1 MENNDTQK
9 TEVTAALE
17 PQTSAVLAQVAAET
31 QAFELVQRQA
41 MMLSKSTLVP
51 KDFAGN
57 VANCAIALNVAKR
70 TRLDP
75 LMVCQ
80 NLAIIHGRPSWSAT
94 ALIGMINASG
104 KFSPLRFV
112 FDSDEAPTWCYAVAR
127 DMATSEELKG
137 ERITLEMAKKEGW
150 STKNGSKW
158 LTMPGQMLRYRAA
171 SFWSRAYASDMSL
184 GMYTQDEV
192 RDFAEPPRNVTP
204 KVNPFVAEPEPE
216 PEPEPVEVVEAQVV
230 VEEKADGNTKPY
242 DEKIAEAFDKMT
254 KEEQIFHQLHARR
267 TCIKLSEKTEEKP
280 KKDSAKPHAD
290 KIAEAFE
297 AMAKEVEP

>member
-1 MENNDTQK
+1 MENQTTTPTT
-9 TEVTAALE
+9 TEAIA
-17 PQTSAVLAQVAAET
+17 PQEAQNTGFLAQVQAET

-112 FDSDEAPTWCYAVAR
+112 FDSDENPTWCYAVAR
-127 DMATSEELKG
+127 DMATNEELKG

-204 KVNPFVAEPEPE
+204 KNPFVAEPEPE
-216 PEPEPVEVVEAQVV
+216 PEPEPEVVEAQVV
-230 VEEKADGNTKPY
+230 VEG
-242 DEKIAEAFDKMT
+242 
-254 KEEQIFHQLHARR
+254 
-267 TCIKLSEKTEEKP
+267 KP
-280 KKDSAKPHAD
+280 KKDGAKPHAD
-290 KIAEAFE
+290 KLAKAFE

>member
-1 MENNDTQK
+1 MENDETKQDAI
-9 TEVTAALE
+9 V
-17 PQTSAVLAQVAAET
+17 PQEAQNSGILVQVQAET

-51 KDFAGN
+51 KDFSGN

-94 ALIGMINASG
+94 ALIGMVNASG

-112 FDSDEAPTWCYAVAR
+112 FDSDEAPTSCYAVAR
-127 DMATSEELKG
+127 DMATGEELKG
-137 ERITLEMAKKEGW
+137 ERITLEMAKKDGW

-204 KVNPFVAEPEPE
+204 RANPFVAEPE

-230 VEEKADGNTKPY
+230 EDKPKGNTKPHA
-242 DEKIAEAFDKMT
+242 EKIAEAFEKMT
-254 KEEQIFHQLHARR
+254 KE
-267 TCIKLSEKTEEKP
+267 
-280 KKDSAKPHAD
+280 
-290 KIAEAFE
+290 
-297 AMAKEVEP
+297 VEP

>member
-1 MENNDTQK
+1 MENDETKQDAI
-9 TEVTAALE
+9 V
-17 PQTSAVLAQVAAET
+17 PQEAQNSGILAQVQAET

-94 ALIGMINASG
+94 ALIGMVNASG

-127 DMATSEELKG
+127 DMATGEELKG

-204 KVNPFVAEPEPE
+204 RANPFVAEPE

-230 VEEKADGNTKPY
+230 EFT
-242 DEKIAEAFDKMT
+242 
-254 KEEQIFHQLHARR
+254 
-267 TCIKLSEKTEEKP
+267 P
-280 KKDSAKPHAD
+280 KKDSTKPHAD
-290 KIAEAFE
+290 KIAEAFDK
-297 AMAKEVEP
+297 MAKEVEP

>member
-1 MENNDTQK
+1 METETTTK
-9 TEVTAALE
+9 TDAIVAQE
-17 PQTSAVLAQVAAET
+17 PQNYIMLRVQAET
-31 QAFELVQRQA
+31 QAFELIQRQA

-104 KFSPLRFV
+104 KFSPLRFIM
-112 FDSDEAPTWCYAVAR
+112 DDDDNPTSCYAVAR
-127 DMATSEELKG
+127 ERESGEELKG
-137 ERITLEMAKKEGW
+137 EKITLDMAKREGW

-192 RDFAEPPRNVTP
+192 RDFAEPARNVTP
-204 KVNPFVAEPEPE
+204 KNPFTMPEPE
-216 PEPEPVEVVEAQVV
+216 PEAEEPAQEPSMYSNKPLTTIEAEIVPEK
-230 VEEKADGNTKPY
+230 KAPAKKAGFAL
-242 DEKIAEAFDKMT
+242 DEMI
-254 KEEQIFHQLHARR
+254 KELE
-267 TCIKLSEKTEEKP
+267 
-280 KKDSAKPHAD
+280 
-290 KIAEAFE
+290 
-297 AMAKEVEP
+297 KEVTL

>member
-1 MENNDTQK
+1 MIQTNPNPTPKNEMENNDTQK
-9 TEVTAALE
+9 TDAIAAHE
-17 PQTSAVLAQVAAET
+17 PQNTGILAQVQAET

-127 DMATSEELKG
+127 DMATGEELKG

-204 KVNPFVAEPEPE
+204 AKVNPFVAEPEPE
-216 PEPEPVEVVEAQVV
+216 EPAEPIVQDAEVVVDEP
-230 VEEKADGNTKPY
+230 KP
-242 DEKIAEAFDKMT
+242 E
-254 KEEQIFHQLHARR
+254 
-267 TCIKLSEKTEEKP
+267 SKP
-280 KKDSAKPHAD
+280 KGNAKPHAD

>member
-1 MENNDTQK
+1 MPTRNEKINVLMENETKQTDAIA
-9 TEVTAALE
+9 VHE
-17 PQTSAVLAQVAAET
+17 PQNAGILAQVQAET

-57 VANCAIALNVAKR
+57 VANCAIALNIAKR
-70 TRLDP
+70 TRLDA

-112 FDSDEAPTWCYAVAR
+112 FDNDENPTSCYAVAR
-127 DMATSEELKG
+127 DMATGEELKG

-204 KVNPFVAEPEPE
+204 KPNPFVAPEPE
-216 PEPEPVEVVEAQVV
+216 PLDLGEVEVVI
-230 VEEKADGNTKPY
+230 
-242 DEKIAEAFDKMT
+242 DEPVQQPEGKV
-254 KEEQIFHQLHARR
+254 
-267 TCIKLSEKTEEKP
+267 
-280 KKDSAKPHAD
+280 HAD
-290 KIAEAFE
+290 KIKSAFE
-297 AMAKEVEP
+297 AMIEEANP

>member
-1 MENNDTQK
+1 METEQQQK
-9 TEVTAALE
+9 TEAIVAHE
-17 PQTSAVLAQVAAET
+17 PQNHIMLRVQAET
-31 QAFELVQRQA
+31 QAFELIQRQA

-112 FDSDEAPTWCYAVAR
+112 MDDDDNPTSCYAVAR
-127 DMATSEELKG
+127 ERESGEELKG
-137 ERITLEMAKKEGW
+137 EKITLDMAKREGW

-192 RDFAEPPRNVTP
+192 RDFAETPRNVTP
-204 KVNPFVAEPEPE
+204 KANPFIMPEPE
-216 PEPEPVEVVEAQVV
+216 PEPEEPMQE
-230 VEEKADGNTKPY
+230 P
-242 DEKIAEAFDKMT
+242 
-254 KEEQIFHQLHARR
+254 
-267 TCIKLSEKTEEKP
+267 
-280 KKDSAKPHAD
+280 
-290 KIAEAFE
+290 
-297 AMAKEVEP
+297 AKEPEVTTIEAEIVPEKKAPSKKAGFALDEMIKELENEVNP

>member
-1 MENNDTQK
+1 MLAKDRDEIRHKENKNMTTTTK
-9 TEVTAALE
+9 TNEAIAAHE
-17 PQTSAVLAQVAAET
+17 PQSMALAQVSAET
-31 QAFELVQRQA
+31 QAFELIQRQA

-75 LMVCQ
+75 LMVTQ

-112 FDSDEAPTWCYAVAR
+112 MDNDDAPSSCYAVAK
-127 DMATSEELKG
+127 DKDSGEELKG
-137 ERITLEMAKKEGW
+137 EKITLEMAKKEGW

-204 KVNPFVAEPEPE
+204 AKVNPFIE
-216 PEPEPVEVVEAQVV
+216 EPVEVLEIEAETVQPVE
-230 VEEKADGNTKPY
+230 VEIVQEVPARKVKTT
-242 DEKIAEAFDKMT
+242 AETLND
-254 KEEQIFHQLHARR
+254 
-267 TCIKLSEKTEEKP
+267 
-280 KKDSAKPHAD
+280 
-290 KIAEAFE
+290 AFE
-297 AMAKEVEP
+297 EMSKKISS

>member
-1 MENNDTQK
+1 MENNDTKQD
-9 TEVTAALE
+9 VIAAHE
-17 PQTSAVLAQVAAET
+17 PQTSGILAQVAAET

-127 DMATSEELKG
+127 DMATGEELKG

-204 KVNPFVAEPEPE
+204 AKANPFVAEPEPE
-216 PEPEPVEVVEAQVV
+216 EPEVMVQDVEVV
-230 VEEKADGNTKPY
+230 VEDKPKGNVKPHA
-242 DEKIAEAFDKMT
+242 EKIAD
-254 KEEQIFHQLHARR
+254 
-267 TCIKLSEKTEEKP
+267 
-280 KKDSAKPHAD
+280 
-290 KIAEAFE
+290 AFE
-297 AMAKEVEP
+297 AMAKEIEP

>member
-9 TEVTAALE
+9 TEVIAAQE
-17 PQTSAVLAQVAAET
+17 PQTSGILAQVQAET
-31 QAFELVQRQA
+31 QAFELIQRQA
-41 MMLSKSTLVP
+41 KMLSTSTLVP

-127 DMATSEELKG
+127 DMATGEELKG

-158 LTMPGQMLRYRAA
+158 QTMPELMLRYRAA
-171 SFWSRAYASDMSL
+171 AFFARLYAPDITL
-184 GMYTQDEV
+184 GMMT
-192 RDFAEPPRNVTP
+192 AEEAIDTVPEREVTP
-204 KVNPFVAEPEPE
+204 AKVALFPTKEPEPLTLT
-216 PEPEPVEVVEAQVV
+216 
-230 VEEKADGNTKPY
+230 ADGPTTYEILASRLVNEGITW
-242 DEKIAEAFDKMT
+242 
-254 KEEQIFHQLHARR
+254 EQV
-267 TCIKLSEKTEEKP
+267 
-280 KKDSAKPHAD
+280 
-290 KIAEAFE
+290 
-297 AMAKEVEP
+297 AKEAAAGGLFVDLEAPMEQQAPDALADIVSAWGAIVAGIKKGGAK

>member
-9 TEVTAALE
+9 TEAIAAHE
-17 PQTSAVLAQVAAET
+17 PQTSGILAQVAAET

-51 KDFAGN
+51 KDFSGN

-127 DMATSEELKG
+127 DMATGEELKG

-204 KVNPFVAEPEPE
+204 KANPFVAEPEPVAEDSSE
-216 PEPEPVEVVEAQVV
+216 PVVQDVEVVI
-230 VEEKADGNTKPY
+230 EEP
-242 DEKIAEAFDKMT
+242 
-254 KEEQIFHQLHARR
+254 
-267 TCIKLSEKTEEKP
+267 KTEAKP
-280 KKDSAKPHAD
+280 KGNVKPHAE

-297 AMAKEVEP
+297 AMAKEARP

>member
-1 MENNDTQK
+1 
-9 TEVTAALE
+9 
-17 PQTSAVLAQVAAET
+17 
-31 QAFELVQRQA
+31 
-41 MMLSKSTLVP
+41 
-51 KDFAGN
+51 
-57 VANCAIALNVAKR
+57 
-70 TRLDP
+70 
-75 LMVCQ
+75 MVCQ

-127 DMATSEELKG
+127 DMATGEELKG

-216 PEPEPVEVVEAQVV
+216 AVVQDVEVI
-230 VEEKADGNTKPY
+230 VEEPKLEAIMWGKEAASSSPFTPMFDAKPKGNT
-242 DEKIAEAFDKMT
+242 
-254 KEEQIFHQLHARR
+254 
-267 TCIKLSEKTEEKP
+267 
-280 KKDSAKPHAD
+280 KPHAD
-290 KIAEAFE
+290 KIAEAFQN
-297 AMAKEVEP
+297 MAKEVEP

>member
-1 MENNDTQK
+1 MDNTRGQSKISMKVESQPLPNENKINKMNEESKNEITQDI
-9 TEVTAALE
+9 APNNALTLV
-17 PQTSAVLAQVAAET
+17 QAE
-31 QAFELVQRQA
+31 QMQFELIQRQA
-41 MMLSKSTLVP
+41 KMLASSTLVP
-51 KDFAGN
+51 KDFQN
-57 VANCAIALNVAKR
+57 NISNCAIALNIAKR
-70 TRLDP
+70 TKLDG

-127 DMATSEELKG
+127 DMATGEELKG

-216 PEPEPVEVVEAQVV
+216 PEPVEVVEAQVV
-230 VEEKADGNTKPY
+230 ED
-242 DEKIAEAFDKMT
+242 
-254 KEEQIFHQLHARR
+254 
-267 TCIKLSEKTEEKP
+267 KP
-280 KKDSAKPHAD
+280 KGNAKPHAD
-290 KIAEAFE
+290 KIAEAFQN
-297 AMAKEVEP
+297 MAKEVEP

>member
-1 MENNDTQK
+1 MTDTPK
-9 TEVTAALE
+9 TNEAIVAHEQRNMA
-17 PQTSAVLAQVAAET
+17 LAQVSAET
-31 QAFELVQRQA
+31 QAFELIQRQA

-75 LMVCQ
+75 LMVTQ

-112 FDSDEAPTWCYAVAR
+112 MDDDDAPTSCYAVAK
-127 DMATSEELKG
+127 DKDSGEELKG
-137 ERITLEMAKKEGW
+137 EKITLEMAKKEGW

-204 KVNPFVAEPEPE
+204 AKSNPFIEEPIEAPAEVQEQ
-216 PEPEPVEVVEAQVV
+216 EPVQQIEVEIVAP
-230 VEEKADGNTKPY
+230 EE
-242 DEKIAEAFDKMT
+242 
-254 KEEQIFHQLHARR
+254 
-267 TCIKLSEKTEEKP
+267 SEKKP
-280 KKDSAKPHAD
+280 KHSIGKMDAM
-290 KIAEAFE
+290 FE
-297 AMAKEVEP
+297 EMAKNASA

>member
-1 MENNDTQK
+1 METQQTQPQ
-9 TEVTAALE
+9 TEAIAAHE
-17 PQTSAVLAQVAAET
+17 PQNTGILAQVAAET

-127 DMATSEELKG
+127 DMATGEELKG

-204 KVNPFVAEPEPE
+204 RANPFVAEPEPE
-216 PEPEPVEVVEAQVV
+216 PVAQDVEVI
-230 VEEKADGNTKPY
+230 VEEPKLESIMWGKEAASSPPFTPMFDAKPKGNT
-242 DEKIAEAFDKMT
+242 
-254 KEEQIFHQLHARR
+254 
-267 TCIKLSEKTEEKP
+267 
-280 KKDSAKPHAD
+280 KPHAD

-297 AMAKEVEP
+297 KMTKEVEP